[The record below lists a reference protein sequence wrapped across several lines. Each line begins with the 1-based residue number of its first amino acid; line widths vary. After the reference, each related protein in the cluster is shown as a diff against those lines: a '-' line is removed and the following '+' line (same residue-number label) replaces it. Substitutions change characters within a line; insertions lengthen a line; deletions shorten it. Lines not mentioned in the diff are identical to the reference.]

1 MQKPK
6 TNPIKESKLKKD
18 DSSTAILRD
27 QLARVLA
34 DYDNLKRRVDLDK
47 INFEKLANL
56 RLVMKLLPVLD
67 VLKKAQEHV
76 KDSGIAVTIKE
87 FEEALKQEG
96 IEEIK
101 VEVGSMFDP
110 QTQEVVEVVKG
121 SDDNMVAEVLQS
133 GYKIVNGPVI
143 RHIKVKVWQK

>member
-1 MQKPK
+1 MKKKIIK
-6 TNPIKESKLKKD
+6 TEDNQ
-18 DSSTAILRD
+18 TVVLRD

-34 DYDNLKRRVDLDK
+34 DYDNLKRRVDQDK
-47 INFEKLANL
+47 VNFEKLANL

-96 IEEIK
+96 IEEI
-101 VEVGSMFDP
+101 EVMVGDEFNP
-110 QTQEVVEVVKG
+110 ELEEVIEVLPGK
-121 SDDNMVAEVLQS
+121 DDNKVAEILLS
-133 GYKIVNGPVI
+133 GYKIKDGPVV
-143 RHIKVKVWQK
+143 RHAKVKVFSKGIK